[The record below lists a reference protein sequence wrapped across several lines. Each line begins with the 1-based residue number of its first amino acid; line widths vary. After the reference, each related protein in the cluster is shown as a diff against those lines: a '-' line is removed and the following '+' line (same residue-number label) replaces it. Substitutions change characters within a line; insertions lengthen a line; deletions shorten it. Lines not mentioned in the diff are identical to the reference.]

1 MQIEVQGPDSFL
13 KEFRLN
19 FHDQLQKSGY
29 LKGPKVGQQET
40 YLKGDVILSVE
51 ISEESEG
58 RECCFHV
65 ESEQNISELPQI
77 WDNALVEYAKQVIDR
92 VEKNAQD
99 QASVKNSLKS
109 LL

>member
-1 MQIEVQGPDSFL
+1 MQIEVHGSDSFL
-13 KEFRLN
+13 EEFRLN
-19 FHDQLQKSGY
+19 FHDQLQKNGY
-29 LKGPKVGQQET
+29 LKGPKVGNHET
-40 YLKGDVILSVE
+40 YMKGDVILSIE

-65 ESEQNISELPQI
+65 ESEQDISELPQM
-77 WDNALVEYAKQVIDR
+77 WDNALVEYAKQMIDR

-99 QASVKNSLKS
+99 PSSVKKTLKS